1 VNKEFANAALR
12 GENDDEVE
20 EDALDAMLDAAD
32 DFDDDFDDFE
42 DGVEGDAY
50 GRVADGDDALAKR
63 SKRK

>member
-1 VNKEFANAALR
+1 
-12 GENDDEVE
+12 
-20 EDALDAMLDAAD
+20 MLDAAD